1 VKVNFAEPVT
11 VTGTPRITLNTAPN
25 AVVDYSSGSG
35 TSTLTFNYTVQAGDT
50 QASALDYLNT
60 GALAL
65 NGGTIK
71 DAATNNATLT
81 LPAVNGGSSLQNS
94 KTITIDTTAP
104 TVGSVTSTTAN
115 GSYNA
120 GSVVAVKVNFAEPVT
135 VTGTPRITLNTAPNA
150 VVDYSSGSGTSS
162 LTFNYTVQA
171 GDTQAS
177 ALDYLNTGALALNG
191 GTIKDVALN
200 NATLTLPA
208 VNGGSSLQNSKTI
221 TIDTTAPSNAVSLNS
236 ASGAYFAGGK
246 LFYKGDAAGSFTLDD
261 AVTDAGGS
269 GPTSA
274 TYPAIGTTDW
284 THGAETIGTGPSYT
298 SSSFSWTANPA
309 ANPSAYSV
317 TGTDIAGNSAST
329 SIAFVSDTTAPA
341 SGALTIGGFSNSLTV
356 SPNVTALYA
365 ETASATA
372 AGLKAT
378 GGNALT
384 RTQASPSSAG
394 VCPAAGSITGSPAT
408 TDGDVT
414 ATGAISDT

>member
-1 VKVNFAEPVT
+1 
-11 VTGTPRITLNTAPN
+11 
-25 AVVDYSSGSG
+25 
-35 TSTLTFNYTVQAGDT
+35 
-50 QASALDYLNT
+50 
-60 GALAL
+60 
-65 NGGTIK
+65 
-71 DAATNNATLT
+71 
-81 LPAVNGGSSLQNS
+81 
-94 KTITIDTTAP
+94 
-104 TVGSVTSTTAN
+104 
-115 GSYNA
+115 
-120 GSVVAVKVNFAEPVT
+120 
-135 VTGTPRITLNTAPNA
+135 GTPRITLNTAPNA

-208 VNGGSSLQNSKTI
+208 VNGGSSMQN
-221 TIDTTAPSNAVSLNS
+221 
-236 ASGAYFAGGK
+236 
-246 LFYKGDAAGSFTLDD
+246 
-261 AVTDAGGS
+261 
-269 GPTSA
+269 
-274 TYPAIGTTDW
+274 
-284 THGAETIGTGPSYT
+284 
-298 SSSFSWTANPA
+298 SWTANPA

-384 RTQASPSSAG
+384 R
-394 VCPAAGSITGSPAT
+394 
-408 TDGDVT
+408 
-414 ATGAISDT
+414 